1 MSLPPRFGEERNA
14 GSWRAAKGLQRFRE
28 PLPACSAAVLRSS
41 VPVDAVGTEPKG
53 SECCAPAVS
62 GLSSGVSSRGHQHQ
76 CGGDSLELASSLR
89 VLTVCTEVLCLQLS
103 ISLEFWVPNKK
114 RYGIKVF
121 TFPLKKPT
129 RHGSILSRESPAD
142 KKQKVERCSS
152 THDFDPTDSSSKKT
166 KSSSEESRSE
176 TYGLVQRCVVI
187 QRDENGFGLTVSG
200 DNPVF
205 VQSVKEDGAAMR
217 AGVQTGDR
225 IIKVNGTLVTHSNHL
240 EVVKLIKSGS
250 YVALTVQGRPP
261 GSPQIPLADSEVD
274 LAAFGHMSPI
284 MTSPHSPGTSGNA
297 ERITSPV
304 LVGEEN
310 NIVHNQ
316 KVEILKKML
325 QKEQERLQVLELREF
340 ERGGGKY
347 GANKKSLQEEYSR
360 SPTTRLLKEIQ
371 ETKKHI
377 PQLQEQL
384 SKATGYTQDGVLSS
398 RSVMESLQISEVEAE
413 SGDCVSKLDYSG
425 DSPSRP
431 NSDIAD
437 SPRSG
442 LKERIYLDESPEK
455 TEVQDTDSQ
464 SSVGSPLSR
473 GGPQIIGA
481 EDDDFDTEQEQ
492 INGQCSCFQN
502 IELLK
507 SRPAHLAVLLHHVV
521 SQFDPAAL

>member
-1 MSLPPRFGEERNA
+1 MFSF
-14 GSWRAAKGLQRFRE
+14 
-28 PLPACSAAVLRSS
+28 VL
-41 VPVDAVGTEPKG
+41 A
-53 SECCAPAVS
+53 
-62 GLSSGVSSRGHQHQ
+62 
-76 CGGDSLELASSLR
+76 
-89 VLTVCTEVLCLQLS
+89 
-103 ISLEFWVPNKK
+103 N
-114 RYGIKVF
+114 
-121 TFPLKKPT
+121 
-129 RHGSILSRESPAD
+129 
-142 KKQKVERCSS
+142 
-152 THDFDPTDSSSKKT
+152 SSSKKT
-166 KSSSEESRSE
+166 KSSSEEGRSE

-284 MTSPHSPGTSGNA
+284 MASPHSPGAAGSA

-304 LVGEEN
+304 LMGEEN

-316 KVEILKKML
+316 KVEILRKML
-325 QKEQERLQVLELREF
+325 QKEQERLQC
-340 ERGGGKY
+340 
-347 GANKKSLQEEYSR
+347 LQEEYNR
-360 SPTTRLLKEIQ
+360 SATPRLLKEIQ

-384 SKATGYTQDGVLSS
+384 SKATGCAQDGVLSA
-398 RSVMESLQISEVEAE
+398 RSVTESLQISEAEAE
-413 SGDCVSKLDYSG
+413 SGDCVSKLDFSG

-437 SPRSG
+437 DVGAKFVPAGGSE
-442 LKERIYLDESPEK
+442 KE
-455 TEVQDTDSQ
+455 
-464 SSVGSPLSR
+464 VG
-473 GGPQIIGA
+473 
-481 EDDDFDTEQEQ
+481 
-492 INGQCSCFQN
+492 
-502 IELLK
+502 K
-507 SRPAHLAVLLHHVV
+507 M
-521 SQFDPAAL
+521 